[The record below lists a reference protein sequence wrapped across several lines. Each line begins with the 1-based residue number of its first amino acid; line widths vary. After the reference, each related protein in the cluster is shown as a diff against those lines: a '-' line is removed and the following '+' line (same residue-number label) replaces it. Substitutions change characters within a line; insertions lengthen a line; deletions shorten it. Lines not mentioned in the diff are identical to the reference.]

1 MPERLLEFYIYPLGT
16 EDCIEKY
23 ILITKCKTKFILT

>member
-1 MPERLLEFYIYPLGT
+1 MSEGLNEFSIFPLGT